1 MFDLLMT
8 YFGHH
13 KADTERPP
21 LSKVTLKGLHILLVE
36 DNEMNREIAVAILE
50 QAGLQITTAVNGQ
63 DAVNQ
68 FTASIPGTY
77 DAIFMDIQMPVMDGY
92 EATRAIRRS
101 SHPEA
106 RTMPIIAV
114 TADVFSEDV
123 AKALACG
130 MNDYISKPIDYP
142 KLIKALLKFT
152 DPAKRH

>member
-1 MFDLLMT
+1 M
-8 YFGHH
+8 
-13 KADTERPP
+13 
-21 LSKVTLKGLHILLVE
+21 
-36 DNEMNREIAVAILE
+36 
-50 QAGLQITTAVNGQ
+50 
-63 DAVNQ
+63 NQ
-68 FTASIPGTY
+68 FTASVPGTY